1 MKHVIRKAVFPV
13 AGFGTRFLPVTK
25 SIPKEMLPIVDKPMI
40 QYAVEEAVA
49 AGIRE
54 LIFVT
59 SANKNSIGDYFDSNV
74 ELEHL
79 LKRQQ
84 KYDLLK
90 MVQNILPENVSC
102 VFVRQHAM
110 LGLGHAI
117 LCARDVV
124 GDEPFAILLVDD
136 VIDNNKN
143 PCLKQLVDV
152 YEKEQGSVVAVQHL
166 AEEELSKYGVVDL
179 AGVLDHYA
187 RMVGVVEKPKAGNA
201 PSHFGVV
208 GRYVLTPKIFELL
221 ADMRPGAGGEI
232 QLTDAIA
239 QLLEDEAVFALE
251 FEGKRY
257 DCGSKLGYLEATIQY
272 GLKHPEISKD
282 FLKMLKALK
291 L

>member
-1 MKHVIRKAVFPV
+1 M
-13 AGFGTRFLPVTK
+13 TK

-74 ELEHL
+74 ELEYL

-102 VFVRQHAM
+102 VFVRQQTM

-136 VIDNNKN
+136 VIDNDKN

-152 YEKEQGSVVAVQHL
+152 YEKEQSSVVAVQHL

-179 AGVLDHYA
+179 EGVLDHYA
-187 RMVGVVEKPKAGNA
+187 QMVGVVEKPKIGHA

-221 ADMRPGAGGEI
+221 AGMRPGAGGEI

-239 QLLEDEAVFALE
+239 QLLKDEAVFALE

-272 GLKHPEISKD
+272 GLKHPEIAKD

-291 L
+291 F